1 MAEEE
6 GEHVEL
12 LKDWLAKET
21 HSDSEVLPDLDP
33 PNMPE

>member
-12 LKDWLAKET
+12 LKDWLAKGNSGDT
-21 HSDSEVLPDLDP
+21 PVPSDLDP
-33 PNMPE
+33 PNIPE